1 MATQLIVAFESAGFN
16 FAHFS
21 TAHCEPAHRN
31 TVDPLVGALIVTP
44 HPNDPPAGGSIG
56 FGGLGAGG
64 GCGVGVGLGWGWGA
78 AFGSNYIQVD
88 PEFES
93 SRDNRPRWLRMLQVG
108 DGVRECVG

>member
-1 MATQLIVAFESAGFN
+1 MGGRTFVGPGVGIGAGTGCGFG
-16 FAHFS
+16 
-21 TAHCEPAHRN
+21 
-31 TVDPLVGALIVTP
+31 VGWGFG
-44 HPNDPPAGGSIG
+44 GGSIG

-93 SRDNRPRWLRMLQVG
+93 SRDNRPRWLRMLQDQASVLKYERHSSHK
-108 DGVRECVG
+108 D